1 MRAEQTHAQ
10 SGITGWCSR
19 RGINYVIR
27 LRQLKRVCALIE
39 EGEST

>member
-19 RGINYVIR
+19 RVINVIR